1 MFNIVALEVLS
12 SAYWPYK
19 KNNQVMNELIYE
31 GVITAVTNPEPFTAK
46 DGTTHTE
53 KYIVVQTEERFPQ
66 SAAIRVL
73 DKIAM
78 MDFLPGDRVRCNI
91 ELRASQSQTGK
102 WFNTLK
108 AWKIETI

>member
-1 MFNIVALEVLS
+1 
-12 SAYWPYK
+12 
-19 KNNQVMNELIYE
+19 MNELIYE
-31 GVITAVTNPEPFTAK
+31 GVITAVTTPEPFNAK

-78 MDFLPGDRVRCNI
+78 MDFLPGDRVRCHI
-91 ELRASQSQTGK
+91 ELRANQGTSGK
-102 WFNTLK
+102 WFNDLR
-108 AWKIETI
+108 AWRIE